1 MNAFRAIPTVSVV
14 LTLAACA
21 TSVPISEGPGGSAAS
36 SGGSDPSSTLAAGG
50 GSATSTAVTTTSVAS
65 TTSATTS
72 TSKATTGVTT
82 ATTATTSSGS
92 SMDPTQLCVDTINGY
107 RATRGLPPYAR
118 WTSDEACVSQ
128 EAQTDGTMMSAHYS
142 FMHSHMCGGSAEDE
156 CPNYAPNPLGS
167 PGIKQC
173 LAQMW
178 AEKDKPAC
186 SGCDTCDFPY
196 QGCTNCTFSDCGH
209 FLNMKSSMLSA
220 VACGYWSGGWYAQDF
235 Q

>member
-1 MNAFRAIPTVSVV
+1 MNVVRAIPTVSFA
-14 LTLAACA
+14 LMLAACA
-21 TSVPISEGPGGSAAS
+21 TSVPISEGPGGSTAS
-36 SGGSDPSSTLAAGG
+36 SGGSGPSSTIAAGG
-50 GSATSTAVTTTSVAS
+50 GSATSTAVATTGVTS

-72 TSKATTGVTT
+72 TSKATTGV
-82 ATTATTSSGS
+82 TTATTSSGS

-128 EAQTDGTMMSAHYS
+128 EAQADGTMMSAHYT
-142 FMHSHMCGGSAEDE
+142 FIHSHMCGGSAEDE
-156 CPNYAPNPLGS
+156 CPNYATNPLGS
-167 PGIKQC
+167 PGITEC

-178 AEKDKPAC
+178 AEKDKPQC